1 VQLVVGLGLAAAL
14 LASALLKLAAPRSSR
29 AALATFDV
37 PERARSA
44 VWAALVVTELVL
56 AAAVALGFDAAA
68 WAASALLA
76 AFAVVLAAAVVRGRA
91 GAPCACF
98 GVRSRVSRTAVARNL
113 VLAGAFAALPW
124 LPEER
129 LTTDGWL
136 VLGLAVSL
144 GGVATLAVVTLALAR
159 EVGLLRLQLVPQ
171 GALEVPEEGPP
182 VGERS
187 ALIERFAGDAP
198 LALAVFTS
206 AGCAL
211 CRMLAPSLAAFARS
225 PHVEVAVFDEA
236 DDADAWAEA
245 SAPGSPF
252 AVALDAEGVVRA
264 KGTFNNLA
272 QLEGILAAAE
282 RRVARV

>member
-37 PERARSA
+37 PEWARPT
-44 VWAALVVTELVL
+44 VWSTVVVTEVVL
-56 AAAVALGFDAAA
+56 AAGVALGVDAAA
-68 WAASALLA
+68 WAAAALLA
-76 AFAVVLAAAVVRGRA
+76 FFAVALAAAIRRGRA

-98 GVRSRVSRTAVARNL
+98 GARSRVSRSAVARNV
-113 VLAGAFAALPW
+113 VLAGAFAGLPW
-124 LPEER
+124 LPDGR

-136 VLGLAVSL
+136 ALGLAASL
-144 GGVATLAVVTLALAR
+144 AGLAALAVLTLALAR
-159 EVGLLRLQLVPQ
+159 EVGLLRLQLAPQ
-171 GALEVPEEGPP
+171 AALEVPDEGPP

-211 CRMLAPSLAAFARS
+211 CRTLAPSIAAFSRS
-225 PHVEVAVFDEA
+225 PHVEVATFDEM
-236 DDADAWAEA
+236 DDAAAWDEA
-245 SAPGSPF
+245 AAPGSPF
-252 AVALDAEGVVRA
+252 AVALDAEGIVRA